1 MKTSGFFKGFVLFS
15 LLGLAAAAFSTQA
28 RPETSPGAGT
38 GWLSISTEPYT
49 EIYIGGDKI
58 GIAPVIKHEMKAGKY
73 KVKLV
78 NEAEG
83 INITVVVVIQVG
95 QVTKIIRDIKP
106 PPPKGEGF
114 LSVMSTPPATVYV
127 DGNKIGLTPQVK
139 IPLKPGK
146 HSVTLISLEDEIQY
160 KQKIVIKPGKHVKIV
175 KNFEEKG
182 DGGTLSVT
190 TDPTTDVYVDG
201 NKIGTTPI
209 MKYKLEPGSYKIT
222 FINED
227 FGIDSTTSAT
237 ITDGKVTKIAKSFMK
252 ASSEKGTL
260 SVMTQPPTA
269 VYVDGKKIGNT
280 PIKSYGLT
288 PGTHEVRIES
298 WKHYIYDSFTVN
310 IEKGK
315 ATKIVKNYEPQDD
328 DDDDDGDILPPP
340 VKYYGDE

>member
-1 MKTSGFFKGFVLFS
+1 MYEKEERVHMKTSGFFRGFVLFS
-15 LLGLAAAAFSTQA
+15 LIGLSLAAFSGQA
-28 RPETSPGAGT
+28 RSKSAEDEGT

-49 EIYIGGDKI
+49 EIYIGGEKI
-58 GIAPVIKHEMKAGKY
+58 GIAPVIKHELKAGKY

-83 INITVVVVIQVG
+83 ISLTVVVVIQVG
-95 QVTKIIRDIKP
+95 QITKIIKDIKP
-106 PPPKGEGF
+106 PPKGDGF

-127 DGNKIGLTPQVK
+127 DGDKVGLTPQSK

-146 HSVTLISLEDEIQY
+146 HTVTLISLEDEIQY

-175 KNFEEKG
+175 KSFEAKG
-182 DGGTLSVT
+182 NGGTLSVL
-190 TDPTTDVYVDG
+190 TDPVTDVYVDG

-209 MKYKLEPGSYKIT
+209 GKYKLQPGSYKIT

-227 FGIDSTTSAT
+227 FGIESTTSAT
-237 ITDGKVTKIAKSFMK
+237 VTDGKVTKIVKSFQK

-260 SVMTQPPTA
+260 TVMTQPPTA

-280 PIKSYGLT
+280 PVKSYGLT
-288 PGTHEVRIES
+288 PGTHEVRLES
-298 WKHYIYDSFTVN
+298 WKHYIYDTFTVN

-315 ATKIVKNYEPQDD
+315 STKIVKSYEPPDD
-328 DDDDDGDILPPP
+328 DDDDDIYPLR
-340 VKYYGDE
+340 